1 MRTTIYLDEKER
13 EAIKSFPRGVSMSV
27 IFRCLLLAGVT
38 SMEEW
43 NAILAKEPDILKARD
58 AIKEKLKSVGKRSI
72 IF

>member
-13 EAIKSFPRGVSMSV
+13 EAIESFPRGVTMSS

-38 SMEEW
+38 SMDEW
-43 NAILAKEPDILKARD
+43 NDILSKEPDMVKARD

-72 IF
+72 VL